1 MVYAD
6 CIQIQQVILN
16 LLRNSIDA
24 MVSVDERKRL
34 INVKVGSE
42 GRDFS
47 KITIQDS
54 GSGCPPEELHRL
66 FEPFFTT
73 KDAGLGVGLSISQSI
88 VENHGGKLWLESS
101 SSKGSTFCLTV
112 PNWKGP

>member
-1 MVYAD
+1 MG
-6 CIQIQQVILN
+6 
-16 LLRNSIDA
+16 
-24 MVSVDERKRL
+24 SVDEKKRL
-34 INVKVGSE
+34 INVKVGSD

-47 KITIQDS
+47 KITISDT

-66 FEPFFTT
+66 FEPFYTT